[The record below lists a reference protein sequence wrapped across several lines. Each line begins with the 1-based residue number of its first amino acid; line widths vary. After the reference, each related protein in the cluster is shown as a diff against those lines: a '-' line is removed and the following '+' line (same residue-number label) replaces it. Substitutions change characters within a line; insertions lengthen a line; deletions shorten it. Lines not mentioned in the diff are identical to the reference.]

1 MMLSFFK
8 FQRYKIVSPLPS
20 FLTSCNATTAA
31 STTAMLLLDLLKILL
46 ILKEGCISWLTTE
59 SMMSKPITTTN
70 HPLHHIDYHY
80 RHWNIL
86 SQIWSPLTVLSSL
99 PFSRHH
105 QNATTIPWFL
115 DGFFYNHLVNVA
127 LYEKHQ
133 PISTCMSMPT
143 LS

>member
-1 MMLSFFK
+1 
-8 FQRYKIVSPLPS
+8 
-20 FLTSCNATTAA
+20 
-31 STTAMLLLDLLKILL
+31 
-46 ILKEGCISWLTTE
+46 
-59 SMMSKPITTTN
+59 MMSKPITTTN

-143 LS
+143 LSYYILLWQRHAAHSEKKHHPLWILINSSGAKGKTSEHNQHGFNQTL